1 MLYLNHA
8 KGTARKTPAPF
19 KRETSYKGGEKM
31 DIMEMVTKAILYG
44 AIIGTVLA
52 EVLKEIND
60 YFKNHKQ

>member
-1 MLYLNHA
+1 
-8 KGTARKTPAPF
+8 
-19 KRETSYKGGEKM
+19 M

>member
-1 MLYLNHA
+1 
-8 KGTARKTPAPF
+8 
-19 KRETSYKGGEKM
+19 M

-60 YFKNHKQ
+60 YFKNHKQQYCSGIGEEIPLVSPDFHVHQQVA